1 MKRLNCKKSRERAL
15 QLSPSPSHTQTLTRA
30 ATECGET
37 DSTPNCFFMLAK
49 LVRIHNSANRVLERR
64 RVPKAG
70 WGWAQRGGNH
80 RLERKGERE
89 RQVDLFKEW
98 GVGESNFNGFWECTP
113 FSLSLQSCP
122 FPGFPC
128 VLSPSFL
135 YFPVFLSRCR
145 ALPFF
150 SLRYTLS
157 DGHSQTRAFPVL
169 FIFLTDKFSTH
180 LCAAHKSRCSSC
192 SAG

>member
-1 MKRLNCKKSRERAL
+1 MRASSRSSSVSYTHININTSRYKIWRDWQHAW
-15 QLSPSPSHTQTLTRA
+15 LS
-30 ATECGET
+30 
-37 DSTPNCFFMLAK
+37 FMLAK

-128 VLSPSFL
+128 ALSPYFL
-135 YFPVFLSRCR
+135 YSSLFLSPC
-145 ALPFF
+145 LPLPEIHFPMVTRKHEPSLFF
-150 SLRYTLS
+150 DRQILHPSLRST
-157 DGHSQTRAFPVL
+157 QIKVL
-169 FIFLTDKFSTH
+169 FMLSGIK
-180 LCAAHKSRCSSC
+180 
-192 SAG
+192 

>member
-1 MKRLNCKKSRERAL
+1 MEG
-15 QLSPSPSHTQTLTRA
+15 LTTCVAVFYVGKTRQ
-30 ATECGET
+30 
-37 DSTPNCFFMLAK
+37 
-49 LVRIHNSANRVLERR
+49 NSQFCYGVLERR

-128 VLSPSFL
+128 ALSPYFL
-135 YFPVFLSRCR
+135 YSSLFLSPC
-145 ALPFF
+145 LPLPKIHFPMVTRKHEP
-150 SLRYTLS
+150 SL
-157 DGHSQTRAFPVL
+157 
-169 FIFLTDKFSTH
+169 FLTDKFSTH
-180 LCAAHKSRCSSC
+180 LCVAHKSRCSSC